1 MKNLTTLFISI
12 LTIFPTGVW
21 DQSLAAGNPQI
32 FFANGCKIGEL
43 ASDSVIIWTRL
54 TKHPERIL
62 EGPGFLNSL
71 AEGEN
76 PLKEK
81 YFPAED
87 QIPDGVTLDQIAGAV
102 PGADGQARL
111 TLWQSDPTELKVFES
126 PWMSVT
132 SDSGHAI
139 KFDLQSLKPQ
149 SRYQFSIEARTQD
162 DNWIHNSISGHFTT
176 APADGT
182 DTDILFTV
190 AGCHDFLRRDH
201 PLNGHILYPSML
213 NLIPDF
219 FVHTGDIEYFDKTDP
234 YATRLDLA
242 RFKFTRLYSMKYQRN
257 FHAGIPT
264 YWMKDDHDTLK
275 NDCWPGQ
282 TYGEL
287 TFNQGI
293 ELFRE
298 QFPVRNRTYRTFT
311 WGKNLQIWLM
321 EGRDFRSPNSAKDG
335 PDKSIWGPEQKNW
348 LFESLHE
355 STAQFKVILS
365 PTPMVGPDRRN
376 KRDNY
381 ANDGF
386 SYEGSRLRKLLGQ
399 EKNLIVICGDRH
411 WQYASQ
417 DPVSGLREFSCGA
430 GSDEHAGGFSLSA
443 RSPMHKFLAIEPG
456 FISCRIS
463 GGPTPHLTVN
473 FHGTDGK
480 IRYSETIIHERE

>member
-1 MKNLTTLFISI
+1 MKRLAIVIISI
-12 LTIFPTGVW
+12 LTIIPKGEWNQALGTEN
-21 DQSLAAGNPQI
+21 SHI
-32 FFANGCKIGEL
+32 YFANGCKIGEL
-43 ASDSVIIWTRL
+43 ASDSAIIWTRL
-54 TKHPERIL
+54 TTRPERIL
-62 EGPGFLNSL
+62 DGPGFLNSL
-71 AEGEN
+71 ADGEN
-76 PLKEK
+76 RLKEK
-81 YFPAED
+81 HFPAED
-87 QIPDGVTLDQIAGAV
+87 QIPDGVTLDQIVGAV

-111 TLWQSDPTELKVFES
+111 TLWMSGPTEIKIFES
-126 PWMSVT
+126 PWMPVT
-132 SDSGHAI
+132 SATGNTI
-139 KFDLQSLKPQ
+139 KFDLKNLKPETK
-149 SRYQFSIEARTQD
+149 YHFSIEAISPNDYEIQ
-162 DNWIHNSISGHFTT
+162 NSINGHFMT
-176 APADGT
+176 APDSQS

-201 PLNGHILYPSML
+201 PINGHNLYPSML
-213 NLIPDF
+213 NLMPDF

-242 RFKFTRLYSMKYQRN
+242 RFKFTRLYSMEYQRN
-257 FHAGIPT
+257 FHTRIPT

-287 TFNQGI
+287 TFIQGI

-298 QFPVRNRTYRTFT
+298 QFPVRNPTYRTFS

-335 PDKSIWGPEQKNW
+335 PEKSIWGADQKEW
-348 LFESLHE
+348 LFKTLSQ
-355 STAQFKVILS
+355 SSAQFKVILS

-386 SYEGSRLRKLLGQ
+386 YYEGSRLRNKLGQ

-430 GSDEHAGGFSLSA
+430 GSDEHAGGFSLAA

-463 GGPTPHLTVN
+463 GGPTPRMMVN
-473 FHGTDGK
+473 FHGTNGK
-480 IRYSETIIHERE
+480 VRYSESIIPDI